1 MCVHQCSFHNLLCV
15 QNIGLNNELKQ
26 ELGGLERERERE
38 RERENDLQYRMKST
52 LTRPFN

>member
-1 MCVHQCSFHNLLCV
+1 MCVHQCSFDNLLCV

-38 RERENDLQYRMKST
+38 NDLQYWVKST
-52 LTRPFN
+52 LTRLFN